1 MKGTNSHVRSTAEVG
16 HWNGAPSRSRYR
28 RRALIGLMAGLISSV
43 LLAVTLGD
51 IIAGVL
57 LGILIGAGYGIAFRP
72 VAHAHIDSAMS
83 GAALGIP
90 LWGLLSVILLP
101 LVSGRPLQWTAEGM
115 RELLPELVGWVL
127 YGAALGLIAQVLV
140 DMTFRWLG
148 PEPEPYRLLDEEKT
162 QIVILGGG
170 FAGISTARNL
180 ERLFGAD
187 PRVAVTLVSDNNAL
201 LFTPMLAE
209 VAGSSLEPT
218 HISSPLR
225 TILQRT
231 HVVRGRVVRIDL
243 DERQVL
249 LAADVNPSG
258 STSTE
263 TRELTFDHLVLSL
276 GSLPTY
282 FGMQNVEA
290 QAYPFKTLLDAIA
303 IRNRVIDIFER
314 ADREQDLARRRE
326 LLAFVIAGGGFAGV
340 ELAGALN
347 DFGRGILP
355 YYPGLSS
362 EDLSIILVHAGDRI
376 LPELSEELAS
386 YALERMTARGVTFM
400 LEKRLTDARL
410 GSVALDSGEVIP
422 CQTLVWTA
430 GSAPNPLLRTLS
442 LDLDRRGA
450 VIVDSRLAVP
460 GHPGLWAV
468 GDCASITDSTGR
480 PCPPT
485 AQFALR
491 EARQAAHN
499 IHAILIGRRPAKPF
513 RFRSLGAL
521 CVVGHQT
528 ACAELKAPFGPKT
541 TVRFSG
547 LIAWLMWR
555 GVYLSK
561 LPGVERKVRV
571 LVDWVMDLFFPR
583 DIVQTIDLTPRVAPT
598 EQESGLLPIVAGSGR

>member
-1 MKGTNSHVRSTAEVG
+1 MKGTNSRVRSTAEFG
-16 HWNGAPSRSRYR
+16 HRPGAPSRSRYR
-28 RRALIGLMAGLISSV
+28 RRALIGLVAGLISSV
-43 LLAVTLGD
+43 LLAAILGN

-57 LGILIGAGYGIAFRP
+57 LGILIGAGHGIAFRP
-72 VAHAHIDSAMS
+72 AAHAHVDSAMS
-83 GAALGIP
+83 AATLGVP

-101 LVSGRPLQWTAEGM
+101 LLSGRPLQWTAEGM
-115 RELLPELVGWVL
+115 RELLPELVGWML

-140 DMTFRWLG
+140 DMSFRWLG
-148 PEPEPYRLLDEEKT
+148 PEPEPYRLLGEKKI
-162 QIVILGGG
+162 QIVILGGR

-187 PRVAVTLVSDNNAL
+187 PRVAVTLVSDTNAL
-201 LFTPMLAE
+201 LFTPTLAE

-243 DERQVL
+243 VERRVL
-249 LAADVNPSG
+249 LADDVNPSG
-258 STSTE
+258 STGTA
-263 TRELTFDHLVLSL
+263 TRGLTFDHLVLSL

-290 QAYPFKTLLDAIA
+290 QAYPFKTLLDAIG

-314 ADREQDLARRRE
+314 ADREPDLARRRE
-326 LLAFVIAGGGFAGV
+326 MLAFVIAGGGFAGV

-376 LPELSEELAS
+376 LPELSKELAG
-386 YALERMTARGVTFM
+386 YALERMTARGVKFI

-410 GSVALDSGEVIP
+410 GSVALNSGEVIP

-442 LDLDRRGA
+442 LDLDERGA
-450 VIVDSRLAVP
+450 VIVDRRLAVP
-460 GHPGLWAV
+460 GHTGLWAV
-468 GDCASITDSTGR
+468 GDCASISDATGR

-491 EARQAAHN
+491 EARQAAYN
-499 IHAILIGRRPAKPF
+499 IHASVIGRPAKPF
-513 RFRSLGAL
+513 RFRSLGTL

-528 ACAELKAPFGPKT
+528 ACAELKAPFGLKT

-547 LIAWLMWR
+547 LIAWLIWR

-561 LPGVERKVRV
+561 LPGVERKVLV
-571 LVDWVMDLFFPR
+571 LVDWVIDLFFPR
-583 DIVQTIDLTPRVAPT
+583 DIVQTIDLTPQVAPT
-598 EQESGLLPIVAGSGR
+598 EWESRISPTAAGSGR

>member
-1 MKGTNSHVRSTAEVG
+1 
-16 HWNGAPSRSRYR
+16 
-28 RRALIGLMAGLISSV
+28 
-43 LLAVTLGD
+43 
-51 IIAGVL
+51 
-57 LGILIGAGYGIAFRP
+57 
-72 VAHAHIDSAMS
+72 
-83 GAALGIP
+83 
-90 LWGLLSVILLP
+90 
-101 LVSGRPLQWTAEGM
+101 
-115 RELLPELVGWVL
+115 VL

-140 DMTFRWLG
+140 DMSFRWLG
-148 PEPEPYRLLDEEKT
+148 PEPEHHRLLDKEKT

-170 FAGISTARNL
+170 FGGISTARNL

-187 PRVAVTLVSDNNAL
+187 PGVALTLVSDNNAL

-231 HVVRGRVVRIDL
+231 QVVRGRVVRIDL

-249 LAADVNPSG
+249 LADDVNPSG
-258 STSTE
+258 STGTA

-290 QAYPFKTLLDAIA
+290 QAYPFKTLLDAIG

-314 ADREQDLARRRE
+314 ADREPDLARRRE
-326 LLAFVIAGGGFAGV
+326 MLAFVIAGGGFAGV

-355 YYPGLSS
+355 YYPGLSP
-362 EDLSIILVHAGDRI
+362 EDLNIILVHSGDRI
-376 LPELSEELAS
+376 LPELSKGLAS
-386 YALERMTARGVTFM
+386 YALERMTTRGVKFI
-400 LEKRLTDARL
+400 LEKRLADAGP
-410 GSVALDSGEVIP
+410 GSVVLNSGEVIP

-430 GSAPNPLLRTLS
+430 GSAPSRLLRTLP

-460 GHPGLWAV
+460 GYPGLWAV
-468 GDCASITDSTGR
+468 GDCASITDATGK

-491 EARQAAHN
+491 EARQAAYN
-499 IHAILIGRRPAKPF
+499 IHATVMGRPAKPF
-513 RFRSLGAL
+513 RFRSPGAL
-521 CVVGHQT
+521 CVVGYQT
-528 ACAELKAPFGPKT
+528 ACAELNAPFGRKT

-547 LIAWLMWR
+547 LLAWLMWR

-561 LPGVERKVRV
+561 LPGVERKLRV

-583 DIVQTIDLTPRVAPT
+583 DIVQTSDLTRRVTPT
-598 EQESGLLPIVAGSGR
+598 ERESGLVPIGAGSGR

>member
-1 MKGTNSHVRSTAEVG
+1 MKGTNNHVGSTGEGG
-16 HWNGAPSRSRYR
+16 HWSGALSRSRYR
-28 RRALIGLMAGLISSV
+28 RRALIGLVAGLISSV
-43 LLAVTLGD
+43 LLAATLGD
-51 IIAGVL
+51 IVAGVL
-57 LGILIGAGYGIAFRP
+57 LGTLIGAGYGIAFRP

-101 LVSGRPLQWTAEGM
+101 LLSGRPLRWTAEGM

-127 YGAALGLIAQVLV
+127 YGAALGLIAQVLI
-140 DMTFRWLG
+140 DISFRWL
-148 PEPEPYRLLDEEKT
+148 EPEPKPHRLLGEEKI

-187 PRVAVTLVSDNNAL
+187 PRVALTLVSDNNAL

-209 VAGSSLEPT
+209 VAGSSIEPT

-243 DERQVL
+243 DERQVM
-249 LAADVNPSG
+249 LADDVGPPD
-258 STSTE
+258 STRAA

-282 FGMQNVEA
+282 FGMDSVEA
-290 QAYPFKTLLDAIA
+290 RAYPFKTLVDAIA
-303 IRNRVIDIFER
+303 IRNRVIEIFER
-314 ADREQDLARRRE
+314 ADRELDPARRRE
-326 LLAFVIAGGGFAGV
+326 MLAFVIAGGGFAGV

-355 YYPGLSS
+355 YYPGLSP
-362 EDLSIILVHAGDRI
+362 EDLNITLVHSGDRI
-376 LPELSEELAS
+376 LPELSKDLAS
-386 YALERMTARGVTFM
+386 YALERMTARGVKFI
-400 LEKRLTDARL
+400 LEKRLADARL
-410 GSVALDSGEVIP
+410 GSVALNSGEVIP

-430 GSAPNPLLRTLS
+430 GSAPSPLLRTLS
-442 LDLDRRGA
+442 LDLDSRGA
-450 VIVDSRLAVP
+450 LIVDSHLAVP
-460 GHPGLWAV
+460 GHPGLWAL
-468 GDCASITDSTGR
+468 GDCASIADATGR

-491 EARQAAHN
+491 EARQAAYN
-499 IHAILIGRRPAKPF
+499 IHASVIGRQAKPF

-528 ACAELKAPFGPKT
+528 ACAELKIPFGLRT
-541 TVRFSG
+541 TMRFSG
-547 LIAWLMWR
+547 LLAWLMWR

-561 LPGVERKVRV
+561 LPGAERKVRV
-571 LVDWVMDLFFPR
+571 LVDWLIDLFFPR
-583 DIVQTIDLTPRVAPT
+583 DMVQTIDLTPHVAQI
-598 EQESGLLPIVAGSGR
+598 EQDSALLPVAAGGGR

>member
-1 MKGTNSHVRSTAEVG
+1 V
-16 HWNGAPSRSRYR
+16 
-28 RRALIGLMAGLISSV
+28 AGLISSA
-43 LLAVTLGD
+43 LLAATLGN
-51 IIAGVL
+51 IIAGFL

-101 LVSGRPLQWTAEGM
+101 LLSGRPLQWAAEGM
-115 RELLPELVGWVL
+115 RELLPELTGWVL

-140 DMTFRWLG
+140 DMSFRWLG
-148 PEPEPYRLLDEEKT
+148 PEPEAHSPLDEEKT

-170 FAGISTARNL
+170 FGGISTARNL

-187 PRVAVTLVSDNNAL
+187 PRVAVTLVSDKNAM

-225 TILQRT
+225 TILHRT
-231 HVVRGRVVRIDL
+231 DVVRGRVVRIDL

-249 LAADVNPSG
+249 LADDVNPSG
-258 STSTE
+258 STSAA
-263 TRELTFDHLVLSL
+263 TRELRFDHLVLSL
-276 GSLPTY
+276 GSLANY

-290 QAYPFKTLLDAIA
+290 QAYPFKTLQDAIA

-314 ADREQDLARRRE
+314 ADREPDLARRRE
-326 LLAFVIAGGGFAGV
+326 MLAFVIAGGGFAGV

-362 EDLSIILVHAGDRI
+362 KDLNIILVHAGDRI
-376 LPELSEELAS
+376 LPELSKGLAT
-386 YALERMTARGVTFM
+386 YALERMTARGVKFI
-400 LEKRLTDARL
+400 LEKRVADAGL
-410 GSVALDSGEVIP
+410 GSVVLNTGDVIP
-422 CQTLVWTA
+422 CETLLWTA
-430 GSAPNPLLRTLS
+430 GSAPHPLLRTLP

-468 GDCASITDSTGR
+468 GDCASIADETGK

-491 EARQAAHN
+491 EARQAAYN
-499 IHAILIGRRPAKPF
+499 IHANVKGRPAKPF

-528 ACAELKAPFGPKT
+528 ACAELKAPFGRKT

-547 LIAWLMWR
+547 LLAWLMWR
-555 GVYLSK
+555 GLYLSK
-561 LPGVERKVRV
+561 LPGVERKLRV
-571 LVDWVMDLFFPR
+571 LVVWVIDLFFPR
-583 DIVQTIDLTPRVAPT
+583 DIVQTIDLTPHVAPT
-598 EQESGLLPIVAGSGR
+598 EQESMILPIAAGSGV

>member
-1 MKGTNSHVRSTAEVG
+1 MKETNSHVRSTADVG
-16 HWNGAPSRSRYR
+16 HWRGAPVRSRYP
-28 RRALIGLMAGLISSV
+28 RRALIGLVAGLVSSV
-43 LLAVTLGD
+43 MLAATPGN

-57 LGILIGAGYGIAFRP
+57 LGTLTGAGYAIAFRP
-72 VAHAHIDSAMS
+72 VAHAHLDGAMS
-83 GAALGIP
+83 AASLSIP
-90 LWGLLSVILLP
+90 LWFLLNVILLP
-101 LVSGRPLQWTAEGM
+101 LVSGRPVQWTALGM

-127 YGAALGLIAQVLV
+127 YGAALGLISQVLV
-140 DMTFRWLG
+140 DMSFRWLG
-148 PEPEPYRLLDEEKT
+148 PEPEPSRVLDQEKT

-180 ERLFGAD
+180 ERLFGAN

-225 TILQRT
+225 SILQST

-249 LAADVNPSG
+249 LAENVSQSG
-258 STSTE
+258 STSSA
-263 TRELTFDHLVLSL
+263 TRELTFDHLVLAL
-276 GSLPTY
+276 GSLPNY
-282 FGMQNVEA
+282 FGMENVED

-314 ADREQDLARRRE
+314 ADREPDLARRRE
-326 LLAFVIAGGGFAGV
+326 MLAFVIAGGGFAGV

-347 DFGRGILP
+347 DFGHGILP
-355 YYPGLSS
+355 YYPGLSR
-362 EDLSIILVHAGDRI
+362 EDLNIILVHSGDRI
-376 LPELSEELAS
+376 LPELSDNLAS
-386 YALERMTARGVTFM
+386 YALERMTARGVKFILGT
-400 LEKRLTDARL
+400 RLADVRV
-410 GSVALDSGEVIP
+410 GSVVLDSEEVIA

-430 GSAPNPLLRTLS
+430 GSAPSPLLRTLS
-442 LDLDRRGA
+442 VDLDRRGA
-450 VIVDSRLAVP
+450 VIVDSHLAVP
-460 GHPGLWAV
+460 GRPGVWAL
-468 GDCASITDSTGR
+468 GDCASITDATGR
-480 PCPPT
+480 RCPPT

-491 EARQAAHN
+491 EARQAAYN
-499 IHAILIGRRPAKPF
+499 IHASVMGRPTKPF
-513 RFRSLGAL
+513 HFRSLGAL
-521 CVVGHQT
+521 CVMGHQT
-528 ACAELKAPFGPKT
+528 ACAELKAPFGRKT

-571 LVDWVMDLFFPR
+571 LVDWVIDLFFPR
-583 DIVQTIDLTPRVAPT
+583 DIVQTIDLTPRAALT
-598 EQESGLLPIVAGSGR
+598 EQESGLLPIPAGSRR

>member
-1 MKGTNSHVRSTAEVG
+1 MKGTNSHIRSKAEVG
-16 HWNGAPSRSRYR
+16 HWSGALSRSRYW
-28 RRALIGLMAGLISSV
+28 RRALIGLVAGLISSA
-43 LLAVTLGD
+43 LLAATLGN
-51 IIAGVL
+51 IIAGLL

-72 VAHAHIDSAMS
+72 VAHAHIDGAMS
-83 GAALGIP
+83 AAALGIP
-90 LWGLLSVILLP
+90 LWCFLSVILLP
-101 LVSGRPLQWTAEGM
+101 ILSGRPVQWTAEGM
-115 RELLPELVGWVL
+115 RELLPELTGWVL
-127 YGAALGLIAQVLV
+127 YGEALGLIAQVLV
-140 DMTFRWLG
+140 DMSFRWLG
-148 PEPEPYRLLDEEKT
+148 PEPESYRLPDEQKT

-187 PRVAVTLVSDNNAL
+187 PRVALTLVSDTNAL

-225 TILQRT
+225 TILKRT
-231 HVVRGRVVRIDL
+231 HVVRGRISRIDL

-249 LAADVNPSG
+249 LADDVDLSNG
-258 STSTE
+258 KGGA

-276 GSLPTY
+276 GALPTY

-290 QAYPFKTLLDAIA
+290 QAYPFKTLLDAIS

-314 ADREQDLARRRE
+314 ADREPDLARRRE
-326 LLAFVIAGGGFAGV
+326 MLAFVIAGGGFAGV

-355 YYPGLSS
+355 YYPGLSH
-362 EDLSIILVHAGDRI
+362 EDLNIILVHSGDRI
-376 LPELSEELAS
+376 LPELSAELAS
-386 YALERMTARGVTFM
+386 YALEHMTARGVKFI
-400 LEKRLTDARL
+400 LGKRLADARL
-410 GSVALDSGEVIP
+410 ESVVLNSEEVIP

-442 LDLDRRGA
+442 LNLDRRGA
-450 VIVDSRLAVP
+450 VIVDSHLAVP
-460 GHPGLWAV
+460 GHPSVWAL
-468 GDCASITDSTGR
+468 GDCANITDATGR

-491 EARQAAHN
+491 EARQAAYN
-499 IHAILIGRRPAKPF
+499 IHASVIGRPAKPF
-513 RFRSLGAL
+513 RFRSLGSL

-528 ACAELKAPFGPKT
+528 ACAELKVPFRRKT

-571 LVDWVMDLFFPR
+571 LVDWVIDLFFPR
-583 DIVQTIDLTPRVAPT
+583 DIVQTIDLTPRATPT
-598 EQESGLLPIVAGSGR
+598 EYESGLLPTVAGSGR

>member
-16 HWNGAPSRSRYR
+16 HWRGAPSRSRYW
-28 RRALIGLMAGLISSV
+28 RRALIGLVAGLISSV
-43 LLAVTLGD
+43 LLAATLGN

-57 LGILIGAGYGIAFRP
+57 LGILVGAGYGIAFRP
-72 VAHAHIDSAMS
+72 VAHAHVDSAMS
-83 GAALGIP
+83 AAALGIP

-101 LVSGRPLQWTAEGM
+101 LLSGRPLLWTAEGM
-115 RELLPELVGWVL
+115 RELLPELAGWVL

-140 DMTFRWLG
+140 DMSCRWLG
-148 PEPEPYRLLDEEKT
+148 PEREPFRLLDEEKI

-170 FAGISTARNL
+170 FGGISTARNL
-180 ERLFGAD
+180 ERLFAAD

-201 LFTPMLAE
+201 FFTPMLAE
-209 VAGSSLEPT
+209 VAGSSVEPT

-249 LAADVNPSG
+249 LADDVNPSG
-258 STSTE
+258 STSTA
-263 TRELTFDHLVLSL
+263 TRELPFDHLVLSL

-290 QAYPFKTLLDAIA
+290 HAYPFKTLQDAIA

-314 ADREQDLARRRE
+314 ADREPDLARRRE
-326 LLAFVIAGGGFAGV
+326 MLAFVIAGGGFAGV

-362 EDLSIILVHAGDRI
+362 EDLSIVLVHAGDRI
-376 LPELSEELAS
+376 LPELSKELAS
-386 YALERMTARGVTFM
+386 YALERMTARGVKFI
-400 LEKRLTDARL
+400 LEKRLADAGL
-410 GSVALDSGEVIP
+410 GSVALNSGEVIP

-468 GDCASITDSTGR
+468 GDCASIADSTGR

-491 EARQAAHN
+491 EARQAAYN
-499 IHAILIGRRPAKPF
+499 IHATVMGRPAKPF

-521 CVVGHQT
+521 CVVGYQT
-528 ACAELKAPFGPKT
+528 ACAELRAPFGRKT

-547 LIAWLMWR
+547 LIAWLIWR

-561 LPGVERKVRV
+561 LPGVERKLRV
-571 LVDWVMDLFFPR
+571 VVDWVIDLFLPR
-583 DIVQTIDLTPRVAPT
+583 DIVQTSDLTPHVAPT
-598 EQESGLLPIVAGSGR
+598 EQESRISPSVAVGGR

>member
-1 MKGTNSHVRSTAEVG
+1 V
-16 HWNGAPSRSRYR
+16 
-28 RRALIGLMAGLISSV
+28 IGLVAGLISSA
-43 LLAVTLGD
+43 LLAATLSN
-51 IIAGVL
+51 IVAGVL

-72 VAHAHIDSAMS
+72 VAHAHVDSAMS
-83 GAALGIP
+83 AASLGIP

-140 DMTFRWLG
+140 DMSFRWLG
-148 PEPEPYRLLDEEKT
+148 PEPEPCDLLDEEKT

-170 FAGISTARNL
+170 FAGVSTARNL

-187 PRVAVTLVSDNNAL
+187 PRVAVTLVSDSNAL

-243 DERQVL
+243 DERRVL
-249 LAADVNPSG
+249 LADDVNPSG
-258 STSTE
+258 STGAA
-263 TRELTFDHLVLSL
+263 TRELPFGHLVLCL
-276 GSLPTY
+276 GSLANY

-290 QAYPFKTLLDAIA
+290 QAYPFKTLLDAIG

-314 ADREQDLARRRE
+314 ADREPDLARRRE
-326 LLAFVIAGGGFAGV
+326 MLAFVIAGGGFAGV

-362 EDLSIILVHAGDRI
+362 EDLNIVLVTAGDRI
-376 LPELSEELAS
+376 LPELSKGLAS
-386 YALERMTARGVTFM
+386 YALERMTARGVKFI
-400 LEKRLTDARL
+400 LGKRVADAGL
-410 GSVALDSGEVIP
+410 GSVVLNSGEVIP

-430 GSAPNPLLRTLS
+430 GSAPSPLLRTLS
-442 LDLDRRGA
+442 LELDRRGA

-468 GDCASITDSTGR
+468 GDCASIADATGR

-491 EARQAAHN
+491 EARQAGYN
-499 IHAILIGRRPAKPF
+499 IHASVRGRPAKPF
-513 RFRSLGAL
+513 RFRSRGAL

-528 ACAELKAPFGPKT
+528 ACAELKAPFGWKT
-541 TVRFSG
+541 TMRFSG

-561 LPGVERKVRV
+561 LPGAERKVRV

-598 EQESGLLPIVAGSGR
+598 EQESGLLPIAAGSGR